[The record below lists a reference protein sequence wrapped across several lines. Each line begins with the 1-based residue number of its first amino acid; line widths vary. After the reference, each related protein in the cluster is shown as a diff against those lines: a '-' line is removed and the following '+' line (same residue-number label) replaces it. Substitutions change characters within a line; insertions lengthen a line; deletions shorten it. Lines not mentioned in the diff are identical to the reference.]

1 MPQLSTRTVAKFS
14 AQFYV
19 SQRPWRREGGG
30 RRPTSVFFS
39 GVALAQARKPAVFVL
54 HFVLVS
60 VTESYM
66 KHVPRA
72 NFLSL
77 FLSGKARYQSLTL
90 LKAEVW

>member
-19 SQRPWRREGGG
+19 SQRPWRREEVAVAPHQSFSPALHWLRHVNP
-30 RRPTSVFFS
+30 RR
-39 GVALAQARKPAVFVL
+39 FVL

-72 NFLSL
+72 NFLGVCS
-77 FLSGKARYQSLTL
+77 SAGKHDINRSHC
-90 LKAEVW
+90 

>member
-1 MPQLSTRTVAKFS
+1 
-14 AQFYV
+14 V

-39 GVALAQARKPAVFVL
+39 GVALAQARVNPRRFVL

-72 NFLSL
+72 NFLGVCS
-77 FLSGKARYQSLTL
+77 SAGKHDINRSHC
-90 LKAEVW
+90 